1 MRLTGET
8 KDVNM
13 RDDMML
19 VQRRDRTF
27 CRRRRNRSKVL
38 QKTEEQFKL
47 SVEAGG
53 VGERPAVD

>member
-27 CRRRRNRSKVL
+27 CRRLRNRSKVL
-38 QKTEEQFKL
+38 QKAEGLLKPSAQ
-47 SVEAGG
+47 
-53 VGERPAVD
+53 D

>member
-19 VQRRDRTF
+19 VQRRDRRF
-27 CRRRRNRSKVL
+27 CRRQRGYSNLLHKIEGLV
-38 QKTEEQFKL
+38 KL
-47 SVEAGG
+47 SVEDSGIG
-53 VGERPAVD
+53 PTFC